1 MVFNDKACS
10 ASFKAVSTVTGT
22 GSSMLNVS
30 YVCSAITFTTL
41 LPKRL
46 KVGNVLVSFLGRV
59 SLAQASN
66 LLWSWRQLGRPSTV
80 DCAVITGVC
89 CHPGPGLFYIS
100 VVPLFF
106 FKMSVY
112 LFVYFYFCVYFIY
125 FSETGSHVV
134 ILTSSCHNWDA
145 LQHLMSWSS
154 WRYIPGAM

>member
-10 ASFKAVSTVTGT
+10 ASFKAVSTVIGT

-66 LLWSWRQLGRPSTV
+66 LLWS
-80 DCAVITGVC
+80 
-89 CHPGPGLFYIS
+89 
-100 VVPLFF
+100 
-106 FKMSVY
+106 
-112 LFVYFYFCVYFIY
+112 
-125 FSETGSHVV
+125 
-134 ILTSSCHNWDA
+134 
-145 LQHLMSWSS
+145 
-154 WRYIPGAM
+154 